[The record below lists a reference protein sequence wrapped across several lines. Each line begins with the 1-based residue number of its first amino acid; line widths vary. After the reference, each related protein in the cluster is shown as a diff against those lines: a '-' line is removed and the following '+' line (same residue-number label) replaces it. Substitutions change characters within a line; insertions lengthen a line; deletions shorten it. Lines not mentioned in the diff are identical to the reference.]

1 MGHTHPS
8 DVLSRRLTGS
18 AWRSYVYYRNLY
30 AEPLNDLGGQSRE
43 ISAAFLRANPAQT
56 HRLVGWLNRE
66 VVALC
71 TNSSSIQH
79 IVQRIEY
86 FIQEYD
92 MSSQEFRSNIRQ
104 FIPSQNVDHFIHELI
119 NFARSPYD
127 MVGYDRYV
135 TYTNRLEPE
144 IIQMDTVSLSSVS
157 EEGSDVEW
165 IGPMTNDIETTT
177 TTTEIVASTSTNVGT
192 QPIIVDEST
201 AGTSN
206 FYIRTSN
213 QSTDQNLIDILTND
227 SDEDEI
233 ADYLHQNP
241 NVSVQDTIIGRT
253 GPSST
258 DINPIPSTSNGTT
271 NNGQGT
277 SFTTT
282 VPANMQLEFKP
293 STSSSVTG
301 EPGTSSVPLTT
312 PKIEPNTDTN
322 EPTVQK
328 TDVINA
334 DDSDS
339 DECLFVCAK
348 KPPHLRTPEYVELN
362 SDSDSD
368 VVFVSSEPNTD
379 AIKPNPIH
387 PDNMATNRTT
397 QNNTDVGTQCGTS
410 TNIIISNSRRKRSR
424 NMANSPMDA
433 LAKASADIPS
443 RNMIKFLI
451 KDSTITSEQVR
462 CKYLSKKKKK
472 RTKKKKKEMTSN

>member
-1 MGHTHPS
+1 M
-8 DVLSRRLTGS
+8 
-18 AWRSYVYYRNLY
+18 
-30 AEPLNDLGGQSRE
+30 GGQIRE
-43 ISAAFLRANPAQT
+43 ISAPFLRANPAQT
-56 HRLVGWLNRE
+56 HRLAGWLNRE

-71 TNSSSIQH
+71 TNSSSPSVQH

-92 MSSQEFRSNIRQ
+92 MTSQEFRSNVRQ

-127 MVGYDRYV
+127 MVGYDRFV
-135 TYTNRLEPE
+135 TYTIRPE
-144 IIQMDTVSLSSVS
+144 SELNQMDTVSLSSVS

-165 IGPMTNDIETTT
+165 IGPIDVESTG
-177 TTTEIVASTSTNVGT
+177 TTTEIIASTSTNGNT
-192 QPIIVDEST
+192 APIAEQST
-201 AGTSN
+201 PGTSN

-213 QSTDQNLIDILTND
+213 QSTDQTLIDILTND

-233 ADYLHQNP
+233 ADCLHQKP
-241 NVSVQDTIIGRT
+241 NVSVEDTIVGRT

-271 NNGQGT
+271 NNRQGI

-282 VPANMQLEFKP
+282 VPANMLLEFKP
-293 STSSSVTG
+293 STSSSATG
-301 EPGTSSVPLTT
+301 EPGTSNVPLTT

-328 TDVINA
+328 TDIINA

-368 VVFVSSEPNTD
+368 VVFISSEPNTD

-387 PDNMATNRTT
+387 PENMVNNRTA
-397 QNNTDVGTQCGTS
+397 QNNTDVGIQCGTS
-410 TNIIISNSRRKRSR
+410 TNIIISNGRRKRSR
-424 NMANSPMDA
+424 NMAAVNSHLDA
-433 LAKASADIPS
+433 NNSHLDVLAKASES
-443 RNMIKFLI
+443 TNMIKFLI

-462 CKYLSKKKKK
+462 CKYL
-472 RTKKKKKEMTSN
+472 